1 MPEIKINIHLLERLR
16 KEEVKLNNPERKE
29 KLKTKPVFF
38 EPKPKTIIQS
48 EQIIKTKMENKLV
61 RGKWISRVPENGK
74 AYGKKVKALDN
85 SIIKIIEE
93 WAPQNPN
100 YFINIENQYTQ
111 ELVNNLKHIC
121 NIEQN
126 TQTEKIIQKLLIN
139 LKNLHDEIDQA
150 GIRQRRIRYK
160 K

>member
-1 MPEIKINIHLLERLR
+1 MPEIKTNIHLLERLR

-29 KLKTKPVFF
+29 KLKKKLVFF

-48 EQIIKTKMENKLV
+48 KEITEKQMENKLV

-74 AYGKKVKALDN
+74 AYRKKVKALDN
-85 SIIKIIEE
+85 SIIRIIEE

-111 ELVNNLKHIC
+111 ELVTNLQNIC
-121 NIEQN
+121 NIKKDTVN
-126 TQTEKIIQKLLIN
+126 EKLIVRLINN

-150 GIRQRRIRYK
+150 GIRQKRRRYK